1 MPQMPA
7 KPHGAFGERPKPT
20 SDEVKHPTAERLSQA
35 PPKGQAVPGK
45 ISKIQDSPRKEG

>member
-20 SDEVKHPTAERLSQA
+20 SDEVKHPTEERLSQA
-35 PPKGQAVPGK
+35 RPKGHAGQGK
-45 ISKIQDSPRKEG
+45 ISKTQDSPRKEG